1 MKRLL
6 TVAVVAGS
14 MFAVAALASA
24 AEPTQAD
31 FDACNR
37 VAQAGGSSPS
47 ASPQVGG
54 ATGPSITT
62 PGGTP
67 DSTGGVQP
75 GGARG
80 KTGPMITGSGR
91 EPGSTGGVGGGTGA
105 VAKDSTDGGG
115 PRRGPR
121 LTKPYVTSG
130 YVLVVP
136 PTSPPIERLEDVK
149 GKIAVEHTSWPH
161 YVLERRN
168 LPLSSH
174 GSPFDVLDAVAQG
187 QSAAG
192 LVSDAYTG
200 WYLKLHPGAVKISE
214 TYVPERDFR
223 WNVAVGLRN
232 ADTPLVDAVNH
243 ALDALI
249 ADQTIPKIFARYGI
263 SYRPPAAP

>member
-14 MFAVAALASA
+14 MFAVSGLASA

-47 ASPQVGG
+47 ASPQAGG

-75 GGARG
+75 GGATG

-105 VAKDSTDGGG
+105 VAKDSTDGTPAGASNAQVRG
-115 PRRGPR
+115 MSDQGAKDPAFKTAFQECMKRRG
-121 LTKPYVTSG
+121 
-130 YVLVVP
+130 
-136 PTSPPIERLEDVK
+136 
-149 GKIAVEHTSWPH
+149 
-161 YVLERRN
+161 
-168 LPLSSH
+168 
-174 GSPFDVLDAVAQG
+174 F
-187 QSAAG
+187 
-192 LVSDAYTG
+192 
-200 WYLKLHPGAVKISE
+200 
-214 TYVPERDFR
+214 
-223 WNVAVGLRN
+223 
-232 ADTPLVDAVNH
+232 
-243 ALDALI
+243 
-249 ADQTIPKIFARYGI
+249 
-263 SYRPPAAP
+263 